1 MILFELL
8 QVAIDAKEGN
18 SLTVTSLDWKK
29 FLFFLQETGITWYW
43 FFCIRED
50 WLMSKGFDVV
60 MVWSCA
66 ADREAKYRDDQSL
79 QGGE

>member
-8 QVAIDAKEGN
+8 QVAIDVKVGS
-18 SLTVTSLDWKK
+18 SLTVTSSAWKEFYSFCK
-29 FLFFLQETGITWYW
+29 KQALLGIG
-43 FFCIRED
+43 FFCIGED

-66 ADREAKYRDDQSL
+66 TDREAKYRDDQSL